1 LPALTT
7 IFSLSHSLLYRSRW
21 LNLLLNEG
29 SYLLSV
35 LLKRPVMAGLP
46 WSASVEPTTSCN
58 LRCPECPSGLR
69 NFTRP
74 TGNLPL
80 EKFRKMIDE
89 LSPHLAHL
97 TLYFQG
103 EPLMHR
109 HFAEMVKYAKKHNIY
124 VATSTNGHFLDE
136 ETARSL
142 IRSGLDRLII
152 SIDGANQQT
161 YEQYRK
167 GGNLETVKQGVVNI
181 IAAREKTGKKYP
193 LVELQFL
200 VTSYNEHQIPDIKA
214 FAREVAA
221 DKLTFKS
228 AQLYSFEEGNPL
240 IPTAEKYSR
249 YRQMPDG
256 TWQIN
261 NRLTNRCHRLW
272 RAPVI
277 TWDGKVV
284 PCCFDKDANHVMG
297 NRNEKS
303 FRQIWKS
310 PEYRAFRKK
319 VFTARKEIAI
329 CTNCIEGMR

>member
-1 LPALTT
+1 ML
-7 IFSLSHSLLYRSRW
+7 
-21 LNLLLNEG
+21 
-29 SYLLSV
+29 
-35 LLKRPVMAGLP
+35 GLP
-46 WSASVEPTTSCN
+46 WSASIEPTTVCN

-74 TGNLPL
+74 TGNLSL
-80 EKFRKMIDE
+80 ENFRKIIDE
-89 LSPHLAHL
+89 LNPHLVYL

-103 EPLMHR
+103 EPLMNR
-109 HFAEMVKYAKKHNIY
+109 HFAEMVKYAKKHKIY
-124 VATSTNGHFLDE
+124 TATSTNGHFLDE
-136 ETARSL
+136 ETAGSL
-142 IRSGLDRLII
+142 ISSGLDRLII
-152 SIDGANQQT
+152 SIDGTDQST

-167 GGNLETVKQGVVNI
+167 GGKLETVKQGIRNI
-181 IAAREKTGKKYP
+181 ISDRKKTGKKNP

-200 VTSYNEHQIPDIKA
+200 VTGYNEHQIPDIKA
-214 FAREVAA
+214 FAREVKA

-228 AQLYSFEEGNPL
+228 VQLYSFEEGNPF

-249 YRQMPDG
+249 YRQMPGG
-256 TWQIN
+256 TWQIKS
-261 NRLTNRCHRLW
+261 RLPNRCHRLW

-297 NRNEKS
+297 NLQEKS

-329 CTNCIEGMR
+329 CTNCTEGMR

>member
-1 LPALTT
+1 
-7 IFSLSHSLLYRSRW
+7 
-21 LNLLLNEG
+21 
-29 SYLLSV
+29 
-35 LLKRPVMAGLP
+35 MAGLP
-46 WSASVEPTTSCN
+46 WSASIEPTTACN

-74 TGNLPL
+74 TGNLSL
-80 EKFRKMIDE
+80 ENFRKIIDE
-89 LSPHLAHL
+89 LSPHLVYL

-103 EPLMHR
+103 EPLLNR
-109 HFAEMVKYAKKHNIY
+109 HFAEMVKYAKKHKIY

-142 IRSGLDRLII
+142 ISSGLDRVII
-152 SIDGANQQT
+152 SIDGTDQQT
-161 YEQYRK
+161 YELYRK

-181 IAAREKTGKKYP
+181 IAVRKKNGKKNP

-200 VTSYNEHQIPDIKA
+200 VIGYNEYQIPDIKA

-240 IPTAEKYSR
+240 IPKTEKYSR

-256 TWQIN
+256 TWRIKSS
-261 NRLTNRCHRLW
+261 LPNRCHRFW

-277 TWDGKVV
+277 TWDGKVL

-297 NRNEKS
+297 NLQEKS

-319 VFTARKEIAI
+319 VFSARKEVEI
-329 CTNCIEGMR
+329 CTNCTEGIR

>member
-1 LPALTT
+1 
-7 IFSLSHSLLYRSRW
+7 LLHRGRG

-35 LLKRPVMAGLP
+35 LLKRPLMARLP
-46 WSASVEPTTSCN
+46 WSASIEPTTSCN
-58 LRCPECPSGLR
+58 LHCPECPSGLR

-80 EKFRKMIDE
+80 EDFRKIIDE
-89 LSPHLAHL
+89 LSPHLVYL

-103 EPLMHR
+103 EPLMNR
-109 HFAEMVKYAKKHNIY
+109 HFAEMVKYAKKHKIY

-142 IRSGLDRLII
+142 ISSGLDRLII
-152 SIDGANQQT
+152 SIDGTDQST

-167 GGNLETVKQGVVNI
+167 GGKLETVKQGIRNI
-181 IAAREKTGKKYP
+181 ISARRKTGKKNP

-200 VTSYNEHQIPDIKA
+200 VTGYNEHQIPDIKA
-214 FAREVAA
+214 FAREVTA

-249 YRQMPDG
+249 YRQMPGG
-256 TWQIN
+256 TWQIKS
-261 NRLTNRCHRLW
+261 RLPNRCHRLW

-297 NRNEKS
+297 NLQEKS

-310 PEYRAFRKK
+310 PEYRALRKK

-329 CTNCIEGMR
+329 CTNCTEGMR